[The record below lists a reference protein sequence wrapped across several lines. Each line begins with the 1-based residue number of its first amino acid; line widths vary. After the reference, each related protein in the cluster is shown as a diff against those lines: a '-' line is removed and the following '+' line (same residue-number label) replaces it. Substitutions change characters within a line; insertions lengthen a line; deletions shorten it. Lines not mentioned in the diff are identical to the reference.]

1 LGFGLGNTLIQNST
15 VWHSFSLKIQYGK
28 FPMMSDPK
36 IHEQTYSY
44 FLIEAQDLLQA
55 IEQNLLTLQRDRSP
69 AKVHDLM
76 RSAHTLKGAAASVGF
91 NGMKSIA
98 HSLEDIFKALYKPE
112 VTIDAELE
120 ALLFEGY
127 ECLRLPLTTAMA
139 GKICQDTELLDR
151 AETIF
156 KRIRAKL
163 GNHFTPGAAILNS
176 SDLGFDITRSL
187 FESGVRDRLEQLA
200 TAVETGEATTIAQ
213 SLQTQ
218 AEVFIGLAESLN
230 LPGFG
235 AIAQAARSALQKQPD
250 RVLEIAQAALAD
262 FRQGQLAIV
271 DGDRTSGGQ
280 VSDTLKQLAGGA
292 KQLSHANEKDW
303 TERAMNAPRK
313 AWNRLKAIFD
323 HPMISE
329 PGPNLEAPQSALTTS
344 ERLDDLDLDALTEFA
359 DSFEEVAS
367 ESLSQTTDS
376 GFELWEDEPTEMGS
390 IPSELEEMLPTVSEV
405 KALPSLEEPIIQMKA
420 AESIPQKPVPVK
432 TTTPEIPL
440 ENQSPTLRSTVRV
453 DLEHLDSL
461 NSITSELLIH
471 QNQQILQDE
480 RLQLLL
486 VELLDRLK
494 HHQQVLSQL
503 RDWSDWSFVA
513 SEKVAR
519 VQNSEAL
526 IAETAVRTNFDTLEL
541 DRYDDLHLLL
551 QSALDDSERLETEIE
566 AIGFLARESRL
577 ARSKQGRLLTN
588 LRDDLMTV
596 RMMPIGMVL
605 NRFPAVV
612 QQLMETYGKQVE
624 LRLVGTQVLID
635 KALAEKLYDPLLH
648 LVRNA
653 FDHGIESEDV
663 RRQQGKSAVGCIEI
677 RAYQQGNRTFIDV
690 RDNGQGLDLQRI
702 CRRGFELK
710 LLPST
715 QVEHFSRT
723 DLLNLMFETG
733 FSTAEQ
739 VTDLS
744 GRGVGLDVVRSQ
756 IRSLQGNITVTS
768 EVNQGTTFSLQL
780 PLTLMTARLL
790 VCQSGR
796 SVYGLL
802 SDEVERILS
811 TGTEQI
817 EIVGNRKILH
827 LQQDG
832 EECAIPVQ
840 SLSDLVPYKTW
851 SAGMI
856 APVQH
861 EEALS
866 PVPTLNSPILL
877 LNGSSGQ
884 IGLQI
889 DRILGEQELVI
900 RPISD
905 AIVAPNYIY
914 GCSVLGDGRLL
925 LVIDGLALVGKAA
938 HIRQIETL
946 PAPEQSMPVKES
958 HPSKRLQPVPPPPP
972 KISPTKPVLLRRQIL
987 VIDDSMTLRQA
998 LKLALESG
1006 GYDVIQAKDGLDAI
1020 EQLKKHPNIQLITCD
1035 VEMPRM
1041 NGFEFLMQYRQE
1053 PGLPDVPILMLTS
1066 RTNEKH
1072 KQLAMQLG
1080 AAAYLT
1086 KPFDEEGLLEVVDQ
1100 FIQKVKQ

>member
-1 LGFGLGNTLIQNST
+1 
-15 VWHSFSLKIQYGK
+15 
-28 FPMMSDPK
+28 MMSDPK

-44 FLIEAQDLLQA
+44 FLTEAQDLLQA

-69 AKVHDLM
+69 SKVHDLM

-127 ECLRLPLTTAMA
+127 ECLRLPLTTALA
-139 GKICQDTELLDR
+139 GTPCQDAELLDR

-200 TAVETGEATTIAQ
+200 TAVDTGDAITIAQ

-218 AEVFIGLAESLN
+218 AEVFVGLAESLS

-235 AIAQAARSALQKQPD
+235 AIAQATLSALQKQPD
-250 RVLEIAQAALAD
+250 RVVEIAQAALAD
-262 FRQGQLAIV
+262 FRQGQLSIV

-292 KQLSHANEKDW
+292 KQPSQTTGENWPKRAINAWDW
-303 TERAMNAPRK
+303 
-313 AWNRLKAIFD
+313 LKGIFD
-323 HPMISE
+323 RPVILE
-329 PGPNLEAPQSALTTS
+329 EPNLDPPQSDLTPS

-359 DSFEEVAS
+359 DSFEELTS
-367 ESLSQTTDS
+367 ESSPQTADS
-376 GFELWEDEPTEMGS
+376 GFELWEDELPEAES
-390 IPSELEEMLPTVSEV
+390 IPSELEETWPTISEMNV
-405 KALPSLEEPIIQMKA
+405 LPSLEEPVIQPKA
-420 AESIPQKPVPVK
+420 ATSIPQEPIPVQTK
-432 TTTPEIPL
+432 TPEAPVEI
-440 ENQSPTLRSTVRV
+440 QSPRSRSTVRV

-486 VELLDRLK
+486 VEFLDRLK

-503 RDWSDWSFVA
+503 QDWSDWSSVG

-519 VQNSEAL
+519 IQDSETL
-526 IAETAVRTNFDTLEL
+526 IADMAVRSNFDTLEL

-566 AIGFLARESRL
+566 TIGFLAREARL

-596 RMMPIGMVL
+596 RMMPIGAVL

-653 FDHGIESEDV
+653 FDHGIESGEV
-663 RRQQGKSAVGCIEI
+663 RRQKGKSEIGHIEI

-690 RDNGQGLDLQRI
+690 RDDGQGLDLQRI
-702 CRRGFELK
+702 CRRGFDLN
-710 LLPST
+710 LLPSA
-715 QVEHFSRT
+715 QVDHVSRT

-756 IRSLQGNITVTS
+756 IRALHGNITVTS
-768 EVNQGTTFSLQL
+768 EANQGTTFSLQL

-811 TGTEQI
+811 TSAEQI
-817 EIVGNRKILH
+817 EVVGNRKILH
-827 LQQDG
+827 MQQDG
-832 EECAIPVQ
+832 EEWAIPVQ

-866 PVPTLNSPILL
+866 SVPMLNSPILL

-925 LVIDGLALVGKAA
+925 LVIDGLALVGKAV
-938 HIRQIETL
+938 HMRQIETL
-946 PAPEQSMPVKES
+946 PAPEQATPKES
-958 HPSKRLQPVPPPPP
+958 HPSKRSQPVPPPPP

-1006 GYDVIQAKDGLDAI
+1006 GYEVVQAKDGLDAI
-1020 EQLKKHPNIQLITCD
+1020 EQLKKHPNVQLITCD

-1053 PGLPDVPILMLTS
+1053 PRLPNVPILMLTS

-1086 KPFDEEGLLEVVDQ
+1086 KPFDEEGLLKVVDQ
-1100 FIQKVKQ
+1100 FIQGKVKQ